1 MELFLPQ
8 LTDEERLAALA
19 QVYLELRL
27 PLKAALDAA
36 RADLLNLD
44 GQKQVAEAA

>member
-1 MELFLPQ
+1 MELFLPK
-8 LTDEERLAALA
+8 LTDEERLATLA

-27 PLKAALDAA
+27 PPEAALDAA
-36 RADLLNLD
+36 RADLVNLD